1 MAAATP
7 EELQK
12 NFEKLQRLA
21 TQLGKDFSSF
31 NLRAITEDAETVK
44 ELLSVWQTELND
56 SRESLD
62 SISSSFRDVV
72 QQISKSNVGLNAAKS
87 SFRKLSGLAEDIS
100 LHQAGI
106 NKLNKDDL
114 QSIQSKIAKEKK
126 LLELNVSTLK
136 IRKAELESQRRQ
148 NGLSAASQQDLDR
161 VNEALA
167 ESTSIV
173 NENNTAYKDL
183 LSNIKALERE
193 QDVFNDKL
201 GISGHAIDGMGSALD
216 KLGFGGL
223 SKKLGLEDAKK
234 KMEEIASTQ
243 AKQQLLTEEISN
255 LNTRGLSTAQ
265 IKAGFGGKE
274 LLEKQKILDLTNKE
288 ADALG
293 ANNGKL
299 SVMKGGLKSIGSSF
313 MSNLKDPLS
322 LTLMVA
328 NEFVDALKATDSG
341 AGDMAK
347 KMNMTYGESLKTRK
361 EFGNIAAMS
370 GDAALNTKNLQE
382 TYMAVGQ
389 SLGTNAKL
397 NEKDLT
403 TMTKLVSQ
411 AGFQHSELMEIE
423 KLSLANNKT
432 LEDNTSEILGG
443 AKAYASRK
451 GIVVNEKDVLREVN
465 KMSASLKLSLGGSA
479 SAMAEAVVKTK
490 EFGLNLEQAS
500 KMSESLLSFESSIE
514 NELSAELLTGKNLNF
529 ETARQLA
536 MNNDIAGA
544 AEEIAKQVGT
554 SADFAKMNALQ
565 QESIAKAAG
574 LTKDELAQS
583 LIDKEALTKI
593 GFKDAEA
600 AKAKYETLRK
610 TMTAEQAAKA
620 LGDEALA
627 GQYEQQS
634 VQERFAQATEKL
646 KDIFVSIAEP
656 VMAILDPLM
665 SLLNV
670 VLPGISVILQG
681 ILYPIQ
687 LLGEGFNELFN
698 LSGGF
703 TDHLLGA
710 LKLIGG
716 IAGAYALV
724 KTIQIASNNQA
735 IVAGR
740 LEKGKLATLIA
751 EAAAWAVANPFKA
764 IAGLAIAGAVTAGLY
779 SMVKGNDVMSPGD
792 GSTGYGKRTL
802 MGPEGAIQLNNK
814 DTVIAGTDLF
824 KKGDDVMS
832 GPKGAITVANST
844 APSPAK
850 PDSSTL
856 MVEEM
861 RRGNDLREQQMKKDR
876 TVSTLKIQ

>member
-21 TQLGKDFSSF
+21 NQLGKDFSSL
-31 NLRAITEDAETVK
+31 NLRAVTDDAETIK
-44 ELLSVWQTELND
+44 ELLSAWQTELND
-56 SRESLD
+56 SKESLD

-72 QQISKSNVGLNAAKS
+72 QQISKGNIGLNVAKA
-87 SFRKLSGLAEDIS
+87 SFRKLTGLAEDIS
-100 LHQAGI
+100 LHQAGV

-114 QSIQSKIAKEKK
+114 QSIQSKISKEKK
-126 LLELNVSTLK
+126 LLELNISTLK

-183 LSNIKALERE
+183 LANIKAIEQE

-201 GISGHAIDGMGSALD
+201 GVSGHLVEGMGGALD

-223 SKKLGLEDAKK
+223 SGKLGLDDAKK

-243 AKQQLLTEEISN
+243 AKQQLLTEEINN
-255 LNTRGLSTAQ
+255 LNAGGLSTAQ
-265 IKAGFGGKE
+265 IRAGFGGKE
-274 LLEKQKILDLTNKE
+274 LKEKQKILDLTNAE

-299 SVMKGGLKSIGSSF
+299 SVMGAGLKSMKSSII
-313 MSNLKDPLS
+313 SNLKDPL
-322 LTLMVA
+322 TLVTFA
-328 NEFVDALKATDSG
+328 VTQFIDALKMTDSG

-347 KMNMTYGESLKTRK
+347 QMNMTYGEALNTRR
-361 EFGNIAAMS
+361 EFGNMAAMS
-370 GDAALNTKNLQE
+370 GDVALNTKGLQE
-382 TYMAVGQ
+382 SYMAIGQ
-389 SLGTNAKL
+389 SLGTNAKI
-397 NEKDLT
+397 NDADLKT
-403 TMTKLVSQ
+403 FTKLREQ
-411 AGFQHSELMEIE
+411 AGFTNEELAGIQ
-423 KLSLANNKT
+423 KLSLVNNKT
-432 LEDNTSEILGG
+432 LEENTSEILGG

-451 GIVVNEKDVLREVN
+451 GIVVNEKEILKEVS
-465 KMSASLKLSLGGSA
+465 KASASLKLSLGGSA

-490 EFGLNLEQAS
+490 EFGLSLEQAS
-500 KMSESLLSFESSIE
+500 KMSESLLNFESSIE

-544 AEEIAKQVGT
+544 AEEIANQVGT

-565 QESIAKAAG
+565 QEAIAKAAG

-583 LIDKEALTKI
+583 LMDREALAKLS
-593 GFKDAEA
+593 GVEGKDAQEKFNNLVKQVGLEEA
-600 AKAKYETLRK
+600 KK
-610 TMTAEQAAKA
+610 Q

-627 GQYEQQS
+627 NQYEQQS

-646 KDIFVSIAEP
+646 KEIFIQIAEP
-656 VMAILDPLM
+656 VMAILSPLM
-665 SLLNV
+665 DLV
-670 VLPGISVILQG
+670 GVILPAINLALQPL
-681 ILYPIQ
+681 IA
-687 LLGEGFNELFN
+687 GFQ
-698 LSGGF
+698 
-703 TDHLLGA
+703 
-710 LKLIGG
+710 LIGG
-716 IAGAYALV
+716 VISWISEGISSFTGWLAKGSAAATALKVVLAPIA
-724 KTIQIASNNQA
+724 A
-735 IVAGR
+735 IVGVIAAGMIYAS
-740 LEKGKLATLIA
+740 LSAIPIVGPALGAIAVVGMFAMLAK
-751 EAAAWAVANPFKA
+751 AAASAMSGAKKVNDGVFPA
-764 IAGLAIAGAVTAGLY
+764 AG
-779 SMVKGNDVMSPGD
+779 
-792 GSTGYGKRTL
+792 GSGYGKRIL
-802 MGPEGAIQLNNK
+802 SGPEGSIQLNNK

-844 APSPAK
+844 APAPAK
-850 PDSSTL
+850 PDSS
-856 MVEEM
+856 EM
-861 RRGNDLREQQMKKDR
+861 LASEMKRGNDLREQQMRKDR

>member
-7 EELQK
+7 EELRR
-12 NFEKLQRLA
+12 NFEQLQRLA
-21 TQLGKDFSSF
+21 TQLGKDFSSL
-31 NLRAITEDAETVK
+31 NLRAVTEDADTVR
-44 ELLSVWQTELND
+44 ELLSAWQTELND

-201 GISGHAIDGMGSALD
+201 GLSGHAIDGMGSALD

-243 AKQQLLTEEISN
+243 AKQQLLTEEINN
-255 LNTRGLSTAQ
+255 LNRRGLSTAQ
-265 IKAGFGGKE
+265 IRAGFGGTE
-274 LLEKQKILDLTNKE
+274 LKEKQRILDLTNEE

-313 MSNLKDPLS
+313 ISNLKDPLS
-322 LTLMVA
+322 LSLMVA
-328 NEFVDALKATDSG
+328 NEFVDALKSTDSG

-347 KMNMTYGESLKTRK
+347 QMNMTYGEALKTRK
-361 EFGNIAAMS
+361 ELGNIAAMS

-403 TMTKLVSQ
+403 TFTKLRVQ
-411 AGFQHSELMEIE
+411 AGFTNDELAGIQ
-423 KLSLANNKT
+423 KLSLVNGKT
-432 LEDNTSEILGG
+432 LEDNTKEILGG
-443 AKAYASRK
+443 AKAYASRR
-451 GIVVNEKDVLREVN
+451 GIVVNEKEVLKEVS
-465 KMSASLKLSLGGSA
+465 KASASLKLSLGGSA
-479 SAMAEAVVKTK
+479 GALAEAVVKTK
-490 EFGLNLEQAS
+490 EFGLSLEQAS
-500 KMSESLLSFESSIE
+500 KMSESLLNFESSIE
-514 NELSAELLTGKNLNF
+514 SELSAELLTGKNLNL
-529 ETARQLA
+529 EKARQLA
-536 MNNDIAGA
+536 LNNDIAGA
-544 AEEIAKQVGT
+544 AEEIANQVGT

-565 QESIAKAAG
+565 QEAIAKAAG

-583 LIDKEALTKI
+583 LMDKEALANLSAKE
-593 GFKDAEA
+593 GESAQEA
-600 AKAKYETLRK
+600 FNRLVDTVGLEEAKK
-610 TMTAEQAAKA
+610 Q

-627 GQYEQQS
+627 NQFAQQS
-634 VQERFAQATEKL
+634 VQERFAQATEKV
-646 KDIFVSIAEP
+646 KETFIQIAEP
-656 VMAILDPLM
+656 IMAILSPLM
-665 SLLNV
+665 DLVGVILPAVNLALQPLIAGFQLIGDVISWISAGISSFTGWLAKGSAAATALKV
-670 VLPGISVILQG
+670 VLAPIAAIVGVIAAG
-681 ILYPIQ
+681 MIYAS
-687 LLGEGFNELFN
+687 
-698 LSGGF
+698 LSAIPVIGPA
-703 TDHLLGA
+703 LGA
-710 LKLIGG
+710 
-716 IAGAYALV
+716 IAVVGMFAMLAKAASSAMSGA
-724 KTIQIASNNQA
+724 K
-735 IVAGR
+735 
-740 LEKGKLATLIA
+740 
-751 EAAAWAVANPFKA
+751 
-764 IAGLAIAGAVTAGLY
+764 
-779 SMVKGNDVMSPGD
+779 KGNDIMSPGD

-832 GPKGAITVANST
+832 GPKGSITVANST
-844 APSPAK
+844 APAPAK
-850 PDSSTL
+850 PDSN
-856 MVEEM
+856 EM
-861 RRGNDLREQQMKKDR
+861 LASEMKRGNDLREQQIRKDR